1 MLLKTQNRGSP
12 KFQCSALDLT
22 AHHWLARARTV
33 SLQRDYFRRPG
44 RSALC
49 KAVRRE
55 GRITSATASLA
66 QGTIG
71 STAVLSGNV
80 REEKKVP
87 RELSSADGTIGD
99 SRIMLHTVVISS

>member
-1 MLLKTQNRGSP
+1 MLLKTQNHGSP
-12 KFQCSALDLT
+12 EFLCSGLDLT
-22 AHHWLARARTV
+22 AHHWLARARII

-49 KAVRRE
+49 KAVGKE

-71 STAVLSGNV
+71 STAVLFGRV
-80 REEKKVP
+80 REGEKLL
-87 RELSSADGTIGD
+87 RELSSADSTIGG
-99 SRIMLHTVVISS
+99 SRIMLHMVAILS